1 MATHKI
7 ALLGGDGIG
16 QEVTPEAR
24 RVLEVVGKATGD
36 SFEFEPALI
45 GGAAIDAAGEPLPPS
60 TLKLCEESDAILF
73 GAVGGPKWDHLPQ
86 EQKPER
92 GLLGLRKELDLFA
105 NLRPARCFP
114 MLVDASPLKREV
126 VEGTDIMVIREL
138 TGGLYFGEPR
148 GREEFADGGAR
159 AVNTMA
165 YTSREIE
172 RVARAA
178 FDVAMKRKKR
188 LASVDKANVLVVS
201 QLWRE
206 VVTRV
211 AKDYPQVQLEH
222 VLVDNCAMALVHKPT
237 HFDTIV
243 TENTFGDILSD
254 EAAILAGS
262 MGMLPSAS
270 LGGSGGLYEPVHGTA
285 PDIAGQGL
293 ANPIAAILSAAMLL
307 RYSLDK
313 GADADRID
321 AAVLRVLEDGH
332 RTRDIVGAGVKICG
346 TREMGDLISTEV
358 EKSYS

>member
-1 MATHKI
+1 
-7 ALLGGDGIG
+7 
-16 QEVTPEAR
+16 
-24 RVLEVVGKATGD
+24 
-36 SFEFEPALI
+36 
-45 GGAAIDAAGEPLPPS
+45 
-60 TLKLCEESDAILF
+60 
-73 GAVGGPKWDHLPQ
+73 
-86 EQKPER
+86 
-92 GLLGLRKELDLFA
+92 
-105 NLRPARCFP
+105 

-159 AVNTMA
+159 AINTMA

-172 RVARAA
+172 RVARTA
-178 FDVAMKRKKR
+178 FEVAMKRKKR

-211 AKDYPQVQLEH
+211 SKDYPQVELEH
-222 VLVDNCAMALVHKPT
+222 VLVDNCAMALVQKPT

-270 LGGSGGLYEPVHGTA
+270 LGGRVGLYEPVHGTA
-285 PDIAGQGL
+285 PDIAGQGV
-293 ANPIAAILSAAMLL
+293 ANPIAAILSTAMLL

-321 AAVLRVLEDGH
+321 AAVLRVLEQGY
-332 RTRDIVGAGVKICG
+332 RTRDIHAEGMKLCG
-346 TREMGDLISTEV
+346 TKEMGDLISTEV